1 MGYTIETKNKQEEI
15 IKKSIESNDKNSNNK
30 IKNNSYENIK
40 NIVSENNSIK
50 HIKKSDNNTIKKTI
64 NIGL

>member
-1 MGYTIETKNKQEEI
+1 MGYTNETKNKQEEI
-15 IKKSIESNDKNSNNK
+15 IKKSIESNDKKNDNK

-50 HIKKSDNNTIKKTI
+50 HIEKPANNTIKKTI

>member
-1 MGYTIETKNKQEEI
+1 MGYTNEAKNKQEEI
-15 IKKSIESNDKNSNNK
+15 IKKSIESNNKNINNK

-50 HIKKSDNNTIKKTI
+50 DIKKPDNNTIKKII